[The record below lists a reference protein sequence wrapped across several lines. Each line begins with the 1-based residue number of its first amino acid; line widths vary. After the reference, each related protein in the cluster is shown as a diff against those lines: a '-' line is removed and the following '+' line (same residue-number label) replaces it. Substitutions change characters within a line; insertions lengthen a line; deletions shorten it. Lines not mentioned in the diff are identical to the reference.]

1 MSKHRDIIAIE
12 READQEVRVTIG
24 QNSADAYVG
33 GQATDGG
40 GAIPGGFS
48 QLFNRVISSL
58 SYAKLPEA
66 AKLVYP
72 ALVWMADHRR
82 QFVIENRGYTEI
94 ARYAGVS
101 RSTAQK
107 GLARLIDS
115 GLVRLALAARPNG
128 FGGLTANIYQ
138 LLVPIDGI
146 DQPEFT
152 ERAARPHTVSRER
165 GIPQGGTPLGREP
178 VRLPTANRADPVP
191 RSGRYKQEEELKNN
205 NSVAKQQ
212 LAAAGIREPVL
223 GRLVGENDEE
233 QLLLRLKD
241 WENRRNAG
249 SKLGVAWLIASIQQK
264 YELHESTQEQLDQQS
279 KSKAAAAHR
288 IKKMEQQAAEDRR
301 QKEIDDQVQVMFDDM
316 SDEELDHW
324 KGIVVEELPSL
335 IRNPETAN
343 PRTHE
348 RLRRLIL
355 GKLVHLIAPP
365 ADGPAKLSA
374 AARASKPA
382 AR

>member
-12 READQEVRVTIG
+12 RESDQEVRVTIG
-24 QNSADAYVG
+24 QNSNDSFSSG
-33 GQATDGG
+33 ATTEGG

-107 GLARLIDS
+107 GLARLIDA
-115 GLVRLALAARPNG
+115 GLVRLARAARPNG

-138 LLVPIDGI
+138 LLVPIDGV
-146 DQPEFT
+146 DTSDVFEQPY
-152 ERAARPHTVSRER
+152 TVSRER
-165 GIPQGGTPLGREP
+165 GIPRNSTPVSREP
-178 VRLPTANRADPVP
+178 VRGSTAKRADPVP

-205 NSVAKQQ
+205 NSVAKSK
-212 LAAAGIREPVL
+212 LASAGIREPVL
-223 GRLVGENDEE
+223 SRLASNNEE
-233 QLLLRLKD
+233 AQLLLRLKD
-241 WENRRNAG
+241 WENRCKAG

-264 YELHESTQEQLDQQS
+264 YDLHESTRAQIDQQS
-279 KSKAAAAHR
+279 KSEAASAHR
-288 IKKMEQQAAEDRR
+288 IKKLEQQADEDRR
-301 QKEIDDQVQVMFDDM
+301 QKEIDDQVQIMFDEM
-316 SDEELDHW
+316 SNEELAHW
-324 KGIVVEELPSL
+324 KGVVVAEFPSL
-335 IRNPETAN
+335 IRNPERADPRAN
-343 PRTHE
+343 E

-355 GKLVHLIAPP
+355 GKLCHLVSPP
-365 ADGPAKLSA
+365 EKSPAHKSPV
-374 AARASKPA
+374 AR
-382 AR
+382 